1 MSIPRHDVS
10 RGKLIYKGREYK
22 VLNRPLSNELL
33 VKCNSLDTNAIQ
45 TFTTALWMFNQCKWE
60 IKKKKLYLTE
70 IFQSNL
76 LKKLTAKSELE
87 VFWVDKLVVYVVTE
101 VPIPSKKSLGKEI
114 LHRID
119 IIFRNGKYIGTE
131 QHASTD
137 YGIQI
142 KRMVNY
148 MGAQQGMF
156 TFDKECITLGSDG
169 IKLDCGDKFVRY
181 LENDIN
187 SMMKKSVDGIDLSI
201 EDFQDITTSSPKM
214 MYVCDELCLRD
225 DLTND
230 NKLELMRHFA
240 EAIADKIQIVA
251 GKVPTKYLIQIEIEK
266 NFFFDAIKVLID
278 ILDEK
283 LTASSDNY
291 FNFSD
296 DDRFIVGLSSVEEYL
311 PSDKELILI
320 DDKLVLPSSFCAIV
334 KIFVGL

>member
-1 MSIPRHDVS
+1 MSVPRHDVS
-10 RGKLIYKGREYK
+10 RGELSYNGRKYK

-33 VKCNSLDTNAIQ
+33 EKCNSLNKKDIQ
-45 TFTTALWMFNQCKWE
+45 LFTTALWMFHRCKWE
-60 IKKKKLYLTE
+60 IRKKKLYLTE
-70 IFQSNL
+70 MFQSNL
-76 LKKLTAKSELE
+76 LKKLTGKSELE
-87 VFWVDKLVVYVVTE
+87 AYWVDKLSIHVATE
-101 VPIPSKKSLGKEI
+101 VPIACKKSLGKEI

-131 QHASTD
+131 QYASTD

-156 TFDKECITLGSDG
+156 TFNKECIALGSDG
-169 IKLDCGDKFVRY
+169 IKLDCRDKFVRY

-201 EDFQDITTSSPKM
+201 EDFQGITTSSPKM

-251 GKVPTKYLIQIEIEK
+251 GKVPKKYLIQIEIEK
-266 NFFFDAIKVLID
+266 NFFFDAIKALID

-283 LTASSDNY
+283 FTASSDNY

-296 DDRFIVGLSSVEEYL
+296 DDRFIVGLSYAEEYL
-311 PSDKELILI
+311 PLDKELILI
-320 DDKLVLPSSFCAIV
+320 DDQLVLPSSSCAIV
-334 KIFVGL
+334 KIFVGS